1 MMTQVRTTSCIL
13 CGGEATY
20 KTTMPL
26 DAKTFKSIS
35 HGAVYECS
43 TCALSFIYPRPTPE
57 QTIKFYDLDSYY
69 TRGASHMIP
78 MEPTFWSRLRV
89 HLAWRVDRS
98 SRLVDVITNALPV
111 GSSIVDIGCGGGD
124 LIRQLGEKGYRAIGV
139 ERDASAVSF
148 RNENITMLEGSVE
161 SLPPSLARGSV
172 DGVVFSHVL
181 EHLSDPAAAL
191 RQASSLLKS
200 TGLLF
205 CEVPNNES
213 AIAEQSGLA
222 WEHLD
227 IPRHINFFTERS
239 LSVAASHGGL
249 TTTQTYFA
257 GFCRYFTDSYIATE
271 QRIFDQ
277 LAAVPNGP
285 ADSTRNSQARA
296 WQLLA
301 RTAFSR
307 ARIKYDSVGIVA
319 RLS

>member
-1 MMTQVRTTSCIL
+1 MAQVRVTSCIL
-13 CGGEATY
+13 CGGEATH
-20 KTTMPL
+20 KTTMPI
-26 DAKTFKSIS
+26 DAKTFKRIS

-43 TCALSFIYPRPTPE
+43 KCGLGFIYPRPTPE
-57 QTIKFYDLDSYY
+57 QTVEFYDLDSYY

-78 MEPTFWSRLRV
+78 VEPTFWSRLRV

-98 SRLVDVITNALPV
+98 SKLVDVITNALPI

-124 LIRQLGEKGYRAIGV
+124 LLRVLGEKGYRATGV
-139 ERDASAVSF
+139 ERDAGAVSF
-148 RNENITMLEGSVE
+148 HGKNVTVLEGSAE
-161 SLPPSLARGSV
+161 SLPPTLARGSV

-191 RQASSLLKS
+191 RQAASLLKP

-239 LSVAASHGGL
+239 LGVAASHGGL

-257 GFCRYFTDSYIATE
+257 GFCRYFSDSYIATE
-271 QRIFDQ
+271 QRIFDH
-277 LAAVPNGP
+277 LATVPDGP

-301 RTAFSR
+301 KTAFAG
-307 ARIKYDSVGIVA
+307 ARTKYDSIGIVA